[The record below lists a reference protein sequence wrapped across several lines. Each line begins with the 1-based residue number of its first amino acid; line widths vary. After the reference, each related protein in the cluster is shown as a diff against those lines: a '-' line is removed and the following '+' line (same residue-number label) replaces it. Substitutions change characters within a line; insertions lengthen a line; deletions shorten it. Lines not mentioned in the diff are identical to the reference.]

1 MSWGLMGPPL
11 LRLKEVREVRGVREE
26 TQRYLRGCEMTLVL
40 LLASLSPG
48 LTDVTYK
55 VCRKFARI

>member
-1 MSWGLMGPPL
+1 MGPPL